1 MDGLHIDLL
10 LTTLFLYHLPQ
21 LVEAGKVY
29 IVQSPVYKVKTARKE
44 IIYFYS
50 EKEAQKW
57 FKTHSGFSAIHVKGL
72 GELEPDELYET
83 TMNPD
88 NRHLTR
94 LTTENFKRTLDLYN
108 RLMGN
113 QPSLR
118 RDFILS
124 HGLRSEDELF
134 EDDEGD
140 VDVL

>member
-1 MDGLHIDLL
+1 MPDSDIGR
-10 LTTLFLYHLPQ
+10 
-21 LVEAGKVY
+21 
-29 IVQSPVYKVKTARKE
+29 SR
-44 IIYFYS
+44 
-50 EKEAQKW
+50 
-57 FKTHSGFSAIHVKGL
+57 

-124 HGLRSEDELF
+124 HGLKNEDELF
-134 EDDEGD
+134 EDDDGD